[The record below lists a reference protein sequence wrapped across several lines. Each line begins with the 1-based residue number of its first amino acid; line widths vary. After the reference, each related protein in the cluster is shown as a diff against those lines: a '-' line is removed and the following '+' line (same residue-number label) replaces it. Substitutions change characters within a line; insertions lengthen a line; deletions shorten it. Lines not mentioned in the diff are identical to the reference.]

1 MKQTLNSHPEEEP
14 NREIAAL
21 MESERPH
28 LLRYACYRLGNT
40 DDAEDA
46 VQDIFLQLHTKRQ
59 DAGGQPLA
67 DLRSYLYRSLSNFCT
82 DRLRRRQVREF
93 VPIEQVSHI
102 CEEQVENFEREFRLI
117 STLLAGIPEEQAE
130 VIRLRIHGNNSFS
143 DMPPFW
149 TFRSRPPNP
158 DSSTE
163 SKKSEKESNPKVQN
177 PKNRTS

>member
-28 LLRYACYRLGNT
+28 LLQYACYRLGNV

-67 DLRSYLYRSLSNFCT
+67 AQLPLSKPFQFLYRPATPTAGTSIRT
-82 DRLRRRQVREF
+82 DR
-93 VPIEQVSHI
+93 
-102 CEEQVENFEREFRLI
+102 
-117 STLLAGIPEEQAE
+117 
-130 VIRLRIHGNNSFS
+130 
-143 DMPPFW
+143 
-149 TFRSRPPNP
+149 
-158 DSSTE
+158 
-163 SKKSEKESNPKVQN
+163 
-177 PKNRTS
+177 TSVAHL

>member
-28 LLRYACYRLGNT
+28 LLRYACYRLGNA

-59 DAGGQPLA
+59 DAG
-67 DLRSYLYRSLSNFCT
+67 SYLYRSLSNFCT

-143 DMPPFW
+143 DIAAILDIPV
-149 TFRSRPPNP
+149 TTAKSRFQYGI
-158 DSSTE
+158 E
-163 SKKSEKESNPKVQN
+163 KIRKGIKS
-177 PKNRTS
+177 

>member
-28 LLRYACYRLGNT
+28 LLRYACYRLGNA

-59 DAGGQPLA
+59 DAGGQPLTDFA
-67 DLRSYLYRSLSNFCT
+67 QLSLSKPFPNFCT

-143 DMPPFW
+143 DIAAILDIPV
-149 TFRSRPPNP
+149 TTAKSRFQYGIEKIRKGIKHSYYWNG
-158 DSSTE
+158 TE
-163 SKKSEKESNPKVQN
+163 
-177 PKNRTS
+177 

>member
-28 LLRYACYRLGNT
+28 LLRYACYRLGNA

-59 DAGGQPLA
+59 DAEGQPLA

-102 CEEQVENFEREFRLI
+102 CEEQVENFEREFRLL
-117 STLLAGIPEEQAE
+117 SL
-130 VIRLRIHGNNSFS
+130 IHI
-143 DMPPFW
+143 
-149 TFRSRPPNP
+149 
-158 DSSTE
+158 
-163 SKKSEKESNPKVQN
+163 
-177 PKNRTS
+177 

>member
-28 LLRYACYRLGNT
+28 LLRYACYRLGNA

-82 DRLRRRQVREF
+82 DRLRRRQVRAF

-102 CEEQVENFEREFRLI
+102 CEEQVENFEREIRLI

-143 DMPPFW
+143 DIAAILDIPV
-149 TFRSRPPNP
+149 TTAKSRFQYGI
-158 DSSTE
+158 E
-163 SKKSEKESNPKVQN
+163 KIRKGIKS
-177 PKNRTS
+177 